1 MHCGRGR
8 SRVGSGELFRY
19 SFFRTVTHV
28 SLHGPVWQRQD
39 TDEPGAHLRLSSESE
54 SGRTR
59 QVVVA
64 FAVEE

>member
-1 MHCGRGR
+1 MHCGRARG
-8 SRVGSGELFRY
+8 RVGSVDFFRD
-19 SFFRTVTHV
+19 SFFRTVTQV

>member
-1 MHCGRGR
+1 MHCGRARG
-8 SRVGSGELFRY
+8 RVGSSVRFRD
-19 SFFRTVTHV
+19 SFFRTVTQV